1 MKAMFIYWAH
11 HADQFARGLAEH
23 LAITGITLACSLALA
38 AALTLLIWRNRRL
51 SAIAIQIFGAVYA
64 IPSLALFAILIP
76 ITGLGMPTAVLVLT
90 VYNQFLLLRNII
102 AGLEGI
108 DPAITEA
115 ATGMGM
121 TPLQVLIRVELPL
134 AMPAIVAGI
143 RLAVIST
150 IGIATIAATVDAGG
164 LGTLLFQGLRAMNLY
179 KLIGATLLCFVVA
192 AAVGTALRSLEKRVT
207 PQFEATDASAK
218 KKEAIRNE

>member
-1 MKAMFIYWAH
+1 MRAMFIYWAR
-11 HADQFARGLAEH
+11 HADGFVKGLLAH
-23 LAITGITLACSLALA
+23 LAITGITLISSLVLA

-51 SAIAIQIFGAVYA
+51 SAIVIQIFGAVYA

-108 DPAITEA
+108 NPAITEA

-121 TPLQVLIRVELPL
+121 TPFQVLIRVQLPL

-192 AAVGTALRSLEKRVT
+192 AAVGAALRALEKRVT
-207 PQFEATDASAK
+207 PQFESADPPETK
-218 KKEAIRNE
+218 GAVRNE

>member
-1 MKAMFIYWAH
+1 MRAMVLYWAR
-11 HADQFARGLAEH
+11 HADGFAAGLLEH
-23 LAITGITLACSLALA
+23 LAITGITLACSLVLA
-38 AALTLLIWRNRRL
+38 AGITLLIWRHPRL
-51 SAIAIQIFGAVYA
+51 SAIVIQIFGAVYA

-76 ITGLGMPTAVLVLT
+76 VTGLGMPTAVLVLT

-108 DPAITEA
+108 DPAIIEA

-121 TPLQVLIRVELPL
+121 APLQVLVRIGLPL

-179 KLIGATLLCFVVA
+179 KLIGATLLCFVAA
-192 AAVGTALRSLEKRVT
+192 AAVGAALRALEKRVT
-207 PQFEATDASAK
+207 PQFEPTDAPAE
-218 KKEAIRNE
+218 KKEAISND